1 MYTRKYT
8 EICYV
13 KSFAN
18 GIENMV
24 VGTDKGQIKVFGMP
38 PYLSQEMAFDQFNA
52 HLGEVTKVLM
62 SPDGRYVFSSGADG
76 TVFVFSVTEYA
87 NDSTILKQEINV
99 TSVKDEQARME
110 IVDSKTPSAYSQL
123 QTVVDE

>member
-1 MYTRKYT
+1 
-8 EICYV
+8 
-13 KSFAN
+13 
-18 GIENMV
+18 
-24 VGTDKGQIKVFGMP
+24 
-38 PYLSQEMAFDQFNA
+38 MAFDQFNA